1 MKRCA
6 KNSEGVKEV
15 LAEELKV
22 HIETSELDEALV
34 KAERL
39 VNLLKEA
46 EQIVN
51 SLAERK

>member
-1 MKRCA
+1 MP
-6 KNSEGVKEV
+6 
-15 LAEELKV
+15 AEKLKV
-22 HIETSELDEALV
+22 HIDTSEVDEALV

-39 VNLLKEA
+39 VNILKEA

>member
-1 MKRCA
+1 MKPCA

-15 LAEELKV
+15 LAEKPKL
-22 HIETSELDEALV
+22 HIDTSELDEALV

>member
-1 MKRCA
+1 MQ
-6 KNSEGVKEV
+6 KEV
-15 LAEELKV
+15 GIVVDVQVK
-22 HIETSELDEALV
+22 ELDEALV

-46 EQIVN
+46 EQIIK

>member
-1 MKRCA
+1 M
-6 KNSEGVKEV
+6 
-15 LAEELKV
+15 LAEYK
-22 HIETSELDEALV
+22 IDIDTSELDEALV

-46 EQIVN
+46 EQIIN